1 MRRIPVV
8 PVALS
13 LACVVALAAWSA
25 PAVTAGE
32 VTRSLRAEMAVA
44 PTAAFA
50 VENLAGAMHVVSG
63 SGSGVVVMATVHAA
77 SDETAAMVKVEQVTD
92 EKGVPALR
100 VIYPLD
106 RYGTIRYAPKGQD
119 HGASWL
125 GWGGDGTSLKYG
137 GHHVRVSTSSGEPIF
152 VDVEV
157 QIPAR
162 FGKGTLRNHVGAIA
176 AKGVAGDLTFD
187 TASGDIAL
195 DKMNGTVKADTGSGD
210 IKVSDSEGSLVCDTG
225 SGDVV
230 VERFTGDR
238 FDGDVGSGDITLRS
252 GSIRSI
258 KVDTG
263 SGDVAVKDVDAE
275 EFTSDCGSGNLVF
288 ETTSTRLMHVT
299 TDSGSGDV
307 TLRLGPAASFEAR
320 VDQGSGDLI
329 NHYLDAQPIAKG
341 REVIG
346 YRRGDGRTQIHVET
360 GSGDLVIE
368 PGGASASRQSASR

>member
-13 LACVVALAAWSA
+13 LACAAVLAAGSLSVASA
-25 PAVTAGE
+25 AEATK
-32 VTRSLRAEMAVA
+32 SLRAEMAVA
-44 PTAAFA
+44 PSAAFA
-50 VENLAGAMHVVSG
+50 VENLAGAMHVVPG
-63 SGSGVVVMATVHAA
+63 SGTAVVVTATVHAA
-77 SDETAAMVKVEQVTD
+77 SEETAAMVKVEQVTD

-119 HGASWL
+119 HGSNWM
-125 GWGGDGTSLKYG
+125 GWGGDGTTLKYG
-137 GHHVRVSTSSGEPIF
+137 GQKVRVSTSSGEPLF

-157 QIPAR
+157 QVPAK
-162 FGKGTLRNHVGAIA
+162 FGKGTMRNHVGAIA
-176 AKGVAGDLTFD
+176 GKGLVGDLAFD

-195 DKMNGTVKADTGSGD
+195 DKMSGTVKADTGSGD
-210 IKVSDSEGSLVCDTG
+210 IKVTDSEGSLKCDTG

-230 VERFTGDR
+230 VEHFTGDA

-252 GSIRSI
+252 GAIRSI

-275 EFTSDCGSGNLVF
+275 EFTSDCGSGDLVF
-288 ETTSTRLMHVT
+288 ETTGTRLTRVT

-368 PGGASASRQSASR
+368 PGGASASR